1 MDNEYLDYLKS
12 LIEVLPDKPGVYQF
26 FDSKNDIIYIGK
38 AGNLKKRVAS
48 YFTRTKYENYK
59 LKILVGKI
67 ADIKHIIVTDESD
80 ALLLENNLIK
90 KYKPRYNVQ
99 LKDDKSFP
107 WICIKNEPFPRVF
120 ITRNLIRDGSIYYGP
135 YTSVN
140 MVRTLLE
147 LIRQLFTLRT
157 CKYNLTKE
165 NIKSQKFKVCLEYHM
180 GNCKAPCV
188 GNQNIDEYKESVKYV
203 QQILKGNIFQVIEHL
218 KGLMNKYAEE
228 YKFEQAQIIKGKIN
242 ILEKYRSKSM
252 IVNPKIDDIEV
263 YSIAEDDDTAF
274 VNYLRVVSGSI
285 VQAQTFEIK
294 KKLDESAEDLLSI
307 AIVEIRQR
315 IGSTAG
321 EIIVPVEID
330 LSLAKIKYTIPKRGE
345 KKQLL
350 NLSERNAK
358 FHMLEK
364 RKQRELIK
372 PDIKVDRILGTVM
385 KDLRL
390 KEKPVHI
397 ECFDNSNIMGKSPA
411 AACVVFKNA
420 RPSKKDYRHFTI
432 KTVTGPND
440 FASMEEVIYRR
451 YNRILNEKG
460 SLPQLLIIDGGK
472 GQLNAAK
479 KSLEKL
485 NLRGKTAIIG
495 VAKRLEEIYFPGDK
509 VPLYINKNSET
520 LRLIQQIRNEAHRFG
535 IKLHRVKRAKAMM
548 MSELDDIKGIGEKT
562 RNELLKKLGS
572 VNKIIETD
580 PDEIVRLIGRKKTE
594 ILLEALN
601 KNKK

>member
-165 NIKSQKFKVCLEYHM
+165 NIKNQKFKVCLEYHM

-188 GNQNIDEYKESVKYV
+188 GKQNSDEYEESIKYV

-364 RKQRELIK
+364 RKQRKLIK

-460 SLPQLLIIDGGK
+460 SLPQLLIVDGGK